1 MEIIDSYIMQIV
13 KLIIFAIVAL
23 FAGEAKKLWS
33 RYVNSDIK
41 RNVVRIV
48 VRAVEQIYTELH
60 GNDKLHM
67 AMQRASSILLEY
79 GIQISDYELIS
90 LIEAAVNEFNNTFH
104 KDEEPD
110 QLKPPD
116 ESKWDKPFDDTD
128 GYGMTD

>member
-1 MEIIDSYIMQIV
+1 MDIIDNYIMQIV

-41 RNVVRIV
+41 RNVARIV

-67 AMQRASSILLEY
+67 AMQRAAAILADY
-79 GIQISDYELIS
+79 GIEASDYELVS

-104 KDEEPD
+104 KEKEPE
-110 QLKPPD
+110 QTEPPD
-116 ESKWDKPFDDTD
+116 EDKWDKPFDETE